1 MLFIKSDIPEA
12 LISIYSII
20 IWTML
25 ALFWAAIA
33 TALRFLWQTIA
44 TKPLQYLSP
53 PNDLYRYVT
62 DLRNYYT
69 ASGTPPEQIE
79 HRIVDDIQT
88 LMIEQYTFGAVENQK
103 INDERLRARN
113 GAFQSLIVALILA
126 LATLAII
133 LGHKL
138 VRGGSD
144 GPIAIR

>member
-1 MLFIKSDIPEA
+1 
-12 LISIYSII
+12 
-20 IWTML
+20 
-25 ALFWAAIA
+25 
-33 TALRFLWQTIA
+33 
-44 TKPLQYLSP
+44 
-53 PNDLYRYVT
+53 
-62 DLRNYYT
+62 
-69 ASGTPPEQIE
+69 
-79 HRIVDDIQT
+79 
-88 LMIEQYTFGAVENQK
+88 MIEQYTFGATENQK